1 LRGEFLRLRCLSL
14 LPVLGLA
21 QGEDV
26 AMKGVALVLRL
37 GSLTGSGRRRR
48 RCRRLGLLL
57 RLLLAILA
65 FVFLVAIL
73 VFAFLL
79 LRLVL
84 ILLTLLA
91 LFPFGLDLRDF
102 SRVQP
107 GFLRLFRYTRR
118 KARVA
123 EVGIAGVEEVDSV
136 LGRQTGRGRLI
147 ADEA

>member
-37 GSLTGSGRRRR
+37 GGLTGSGRRRR
-48 RCRRLGLLL
+48 RCRRLDLLL
-57 RLLLAILA
+57 RLLAILA
-65 FVFLVAIL
+65 VVFLVVIL
-73 VFAFLL
+73 VFALLL

-84 ILLTLLA
+84 LLLTLLA

-107 GFLRLFRYTRR
+107 GFLGLFRYTRR
-118 KARVA
+118 KTRVTK
-123 EVGIAGVEEVDSV
+123 VGIAGVEEVDGV